1 MGDSDIGSSHH
12 LMHRS
17 KVHYFG
23 RGEYKFIFNAR
34 PPRPGRQAVSLPL
47 PACPGRQDAS
57 HTSNRGSCT
66 PGRPG
71 AKGEGST
78 GGGDGCC
85 WSPAEPGSSGPIWSP
100 ALTRPG
106 GPTSWLTTRSATP
119 ANGAISVNA
128 SSPTWCRPAN

>member
-1 MGDSDIGSSHH
+1 MRPLTAYGDGKP
-12 LMHRS
+12 LACPCQP
-17 KVHYFG
+17 VQGG
-23 RGEYKFIFNAR
+23 RTR
-34 PPRPGRQAVSLPL
+34 QDCPRPFP
-47 PACPGRQDAS
+47 
-57 HTSNRGSCT
+57 T
-66 PGRPG
+66 PPTGEVARLG
-71 AKGEGST
+71 ALGQRGEGST